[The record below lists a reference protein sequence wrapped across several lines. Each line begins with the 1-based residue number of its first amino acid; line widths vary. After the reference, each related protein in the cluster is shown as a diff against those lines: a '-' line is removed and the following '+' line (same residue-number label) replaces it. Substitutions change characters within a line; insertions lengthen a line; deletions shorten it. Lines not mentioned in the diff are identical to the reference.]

1 MAEMP
6 TPDAEPTPTPEAPKT
21 PEKGGSKGDK
31 AKAIAKS
38 TKEKVGKVQGSIDSG
53 GKKMKNAGKGVDD
66 FAKKNLR
73 YGKDG
78 EPAES
83 YFGKD
88 NLPLAIAKTIGHN
101 TLDVV
106 DGTIG
111 AVPRRYME
119 LASVAGGAISNAA
132 GLAFTPIV
140 HPLKALNPMNAPKL
154 AKKLGRTATLAGRG
168 IDASTGVITR
178 TLREVGNRA
187 IRRPLE
193 RLEGP
198 GFLGSTVGKIAA
210 KTGRAVGAVTGFAAN
225 QQDKVGDKIKEWDE
239 KLSDNSIT

>member
-6 TPDAEPTPTPEAPKT
+6 TPDADPTPAPEAPKT

-38 TKEKVGKVQGSIDSG
+38 TKEKVGKVQNGIDSG
-53 GKKMKNAGKGVDD
+53 GKKMKDSGKGIDD

-88 NLPLAIAKTIGHN
+88 KLPIAIAKTVKD
-101 TLDVV
+101 DVIDV
-106 DGTIG
+106 LDGTVMT
-111 AVPRRYME
+111 VPRRYME

-132 GLAFTPIV
+132 GLAFTPII
-140 HPLKALNPMNAPKL
+140 HPLKALNPMNLPKL
-154 AKKLGRTATLAGRG
+154 GKKLARTGTLAVRG
-168 IDASTGVITR
+168 IDASVGVVTR

-198 GFLGSTVGKIAA
+198 GLVGRTIGKILA

-239 KLSDNSIT
+239 KLSDNAVT